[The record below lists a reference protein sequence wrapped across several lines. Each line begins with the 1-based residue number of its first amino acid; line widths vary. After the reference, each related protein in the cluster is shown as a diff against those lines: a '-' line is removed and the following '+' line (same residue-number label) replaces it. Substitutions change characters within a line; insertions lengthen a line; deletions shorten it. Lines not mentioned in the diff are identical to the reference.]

1 MLLVSCWVSYFV
13 QTILDVSINT
23 RLIVTGIMAV
33 LFGTAY
39 PEENFPGGYKGKETA
54 GISAFFI
61 VFTLIGYYGAHRQRI
76 YFLIP
81 YSIIIFLFLGG
92 NLMMWSI
99 KPEDSVLNPD
109 SDAIKIIGS
118 VFALVMVCAMWL
130 AWQER
135 KKNLQL
141 YGTTSVPRSISNY
154 FTNPNPYLAGGG
166 PGNFQQQQNTMYQS
180 TNQSNAFPP
189 IYQQQPPMYQNNYQ
203 NQPQSFQMWDIDSK
217 FNNNGGVGGNP
228 VNLLYQPGSNSYI
241 SLERSSSMP
250 PPMYQQRDQQ
260 SSQSNQ
266 FGQNQHQ
273 FGQQQRMDQ
282 QQQVS
287 RMNGSIG
294 QQQQSSQSSS
304 GGPLIMY

>member
-1 MLLVSCWVSYFV
+1 M
-13 QTILDVSINT
+13 T
-23 RLIVTGIMAV
+23 V
-33 LFGTAY
+33 LFGMAY
-39 PEENFPGGYKGKETA
+39 PEESFPGGYKGKETA

-99 KPEDSVLNPD
+99 KPEDSVLDPD

-118 VFALVMVCAMWL
+118 VFALVMVCALWL

-141 YGTTSVPRSISNY
+141 YGTTSVPRSMSNY
-154 FTNPNPYLAGGG
+154 FVNPNPYFGSS
-166 PGNFQQQQNTMYQS
+166 NINQQPMYQS
-180 TNQSNAFPP
+180 TGQSVPP
-189 IYQQQPPMYQNNYQ
+189 MYQQQPPMYQNPYQ
-203 NQPQSFQMWDIDSK
+203 QQQQPQSFQMWDIDSK
-217 FNNNGGVGGNP
+217 FNGSP

-241 SLERSSSMP
+241 SLERSQQPSLP
-250 PPMYQQRDQQ
+250 PQYQQRDQQ
-260 SSQSNQ
+260 SSQSSQFDRQQQQMNQ
-266 FGQNQHQ
+266 FDQRQA
-273 FGQQQRMDQ
+273 RMDQ
-282 QQQVS
+282 QQQQS

-294 QQQQSSQSSS
+294 QQQQQRGDGQSSS
-304 GGPLIMY
+304 VGPLIMY

>member
-1 MLLVSCWVSYFV
+1 MLYQVFPDGMQCIRYHAWNHGS
-13 QTILDVSINT
+13 
-23 RLIVTGIMAV
+23 V

-99 KPEDSVLNPD
+99 KPEESVLDPD

-118 VFALVMVCAMWL
+118 VFALVMVCALWL

-141 YGTTSVPRSISNY
+141 YGTTNIPSSMSNY
-154 FTNPNPYLAGGG
+154 FNNPNPYF
-166 PGNFQQQQNTMYQS
+166 NNQSSFQPPQYQS
-180 TNQSNAFPP
+180 TAQP
-189 IYQQQPPMYQNNYQ
+189 PPMYQNQ
-203 NQPQSFQMWDIDSK
+203 FAQQPQSFQMREPWNLESK
-217 FNNNGGVGGNP
+217 GNP
-228 VNLLYQPGSNSYI
+228 VNLVYQPGSNTYLTLQP
-241 SLERSSSMP
+241 SLGQQSQ
-250 PPMYQQRDQQ
+250 YQRDQQ
-260 SSQSNQ
+260 QQS
-266 FGQNQHQ
+266 FDR
-273 FGQQQRMDQ
+273 GQQQQQSFDRGQ
-282 QQQVS
+282 QQQVQCNENS
-287 RMNGSIG
+287 KE
-294 QQQQSSQSSS
+294 
-304 GGPLIMY
+304 